1 MYLFNKDISKTPY
14 LQAIDRNKWFIL
26 IVIALSV
33 LYVLPIILA
42 NTYYIDDMNRTVAG
56 YNWDHDG
63 RFVSSKL
70 MNVLSFQSEVVYSL
84 YPYSQ
89 MISAVLLSL
98 SGFIIC
104 YTIGIRNKTLLIIGS
119 LLLTTCPFLLE
130 ILSYRFDCL
139 PISLSVLL
147 VTIPFIFYNK
157 KKWFVISSIICI
169 TMCLGLYQTSAMSY
183 GTILCL
189 FLIKDVWYANFKN
202 AFFYVIIGAA
212 AFLLA
217 FLLYNYIVELLDLTI
232 KSKKRGEFIFKD
244 KNVIYLLHE
253 RFNSMLQ
260 LLKVLVS
267 SSYRYV
273 LYFLMFMSAL
283 NVIVLF
289 IKKRKEVVTIK
300 FKFIIQ
306 LIVTVVLLLCV
317 CVLTSGV
324 NLFVYEPR
332 WVPRGMIGWCVF
344 IYLFYF
350 TFTLYRVKKAVILL
364 SFIPFIY
371 YSFLISSQLGLYLKN
386 QDDFSDHII
395 SLLSPKLLEYGEL
408 KLVIEGQNRPAFR
421 NHTINENTIPIIYEL
436 APIYEDNGWMWGV
449 VRLNKFGS
457 ISSTLVR
464 GDERNSVISQKSNMS
479 VIQENK
485 FYTLYIKQPYALVEF
500 K

>member
-1 MYLFNKDISKTPY
+1 
-14 LQAIDRNKWFIL
+14 
-26 IVIALSV
+26 
-33 LYVLPIILA
+33 
-42 NTYYIDDMNRTVAG
+42 
-56 YNWDHDG
+56 
-63 RFVSSKL
+63 
-70 MNVLSFQSEVVYSL
+70 
-84 YPYSQ
+84 
-89 MISAVLLSL
+89 
-98 SGFIIC
+98 
-104 YTIGIRNKTLLIIGS
+104 
-119 LLLTTCPFLLE
+119 
-130 ILSYRFDCL
+130 
-139 PISLSVLL
+139 
-147 VTIPFIFYNK
+147 
-157 KKWFVISSIICI
+157 
-169 TMCLGLYQTSAMSY
+169 MCLGLYQTSAMSY

-189 FLIKDVWYANFKN
+189 FLIKDVWHANFKN
-202 AFFYVIIGAA
+202 AFFYVIIGAV

-244 KNVIYLLHE
+244 KNVLYLLHE
-253 RFNSMLQ
+253 RYNSMLQ

-273 LYFLMFMSAL
+273 LYFLTFVSVL
-283 NVIVLF
+283 NVIVFF
-289 IKKRKEVVTIK
+289 IKKRKEALTIK
-300 FKFIIQ
+300 FTIQ

-317 CVLTSGV
+317 FVLTAGV

-344 IYLFYF
+344 AYLFYF
-350 TFTLYRVKKAVILL
+350 TFTLYRIKKAVILL

-371 YSFLISSQLGLYLKN
+371 YSFLISSQLGVYLNN
-386 QDDFSDHII
+386 QDDFSDYII
-395 SLLSPKLLEYGEL
+395 SLLSPKLLEHGEL
-408 KLVIEGQNRPAFR
+408 KLVIEGKNRSAFR
-421 NHTINENTIPIIYEL
+421 NQTINENTMPIIYEL

-464 GDERNSVISQKSNMS
+464 GDERNSVLSQKSNMS